1 MDENVK
7 NDAKQVMLVQ
17 NADDGRLQAVTGVDQ
32 DGNIQTLSLIHISEP
47 TRPY

>member
-17 NADDGRLQAVTGVDQ
+17 NAAIITTGQ
-32 DGNIQTLSLIHISEP
+32 QQGK
-47 TRPY
+47 